1 NPDQPVA
8 RHRLKNGDIRI
19 VQIVFNPITFDER
32 RAHLVL
38 ARDITRRQQAEQE
51 LLRSNQDYQAQHDA
65 LLELTR
71 HAANPDNDERASLG
85 AITEK
90 VAAILRAGRVSI
102 WRFNLDRSAIVC
114 ADLFVGPD
122 AVHADGIELREADF
136 PGYFRALATGD
147 VIDADDARADP
158 RTREFTDTYL
168 DPLGITSMLDA
179 PILVAGELAGV
190 LCVEHIG
197 PARRW
202 TTPERTFTVSVANLL
217 SLTLAQQA
225 RTHSE
230 TRLRTILESEP
241 ECVKVVSLDGHL
253 LDMNPAGLRMIEADD
268 LRRVLGRPVI
278 TLIHPD
284 DRAAFEALHQST
296 ARGQGGRHTFRLAG
310 LKGGQRWGETHS
322 TPLREKHGRID
333 SVLSV
338 TRDVTDHV
346 LAEAELRQ

>member
-202 TTPERTFTVSVANLL
+202 TTPERTFTLSVPNLLSPTLPRQARARAPPRAREVPGPYVHPPGLTSRRHAPILVAGERAGVLCVEHIGPARRWTTPERTFAVSVANLL
-217 SLTLAQQA
+217 ALTLAQQA

-230 TRLRTILESEP
+230 TRLRT
-241 ECVKVVSLDGHL
+241 
-253 LDMNPAGLRMIEADD
+253 
-268 LRRVLGRPVI
+268 
-278 TLIHPD
+278 
-284 DRAAFEALHQST
+284 
-296 ARGQGGRHTFRLAG
+296 
-310 LKGGQRWGETHS
+310 
-322 TPLREKHGRID
+322 
-333 SVLSV
+333 
-338 TRDVTDHV
+338 
-346 LAEAELRQ
+346 